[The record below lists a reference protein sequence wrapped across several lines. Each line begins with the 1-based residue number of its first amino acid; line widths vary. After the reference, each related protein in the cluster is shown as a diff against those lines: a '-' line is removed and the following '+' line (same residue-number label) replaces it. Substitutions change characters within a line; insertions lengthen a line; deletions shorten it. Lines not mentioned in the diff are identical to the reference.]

1 MKFLSIAAL
10 SLGAFL
16 VMGSNGAQAGDK
28 YHQHAH
34 HCYYGHY
41 GHYDAKAD
49 VWLDTC
55 GCGHHH
61 HNHRGHQHPGHKAMM
76 MKMMVLDDPMMGHQP
91 AMYKVQRGVPTQ
103 PHNSGSH
110 MDN

>member
-10 SLGAFL
+10 SLGALL
-16 VMGSNGAQAGDK
+16 VMGSNGAQAGQK
-28 YHQHAH
+28 CHHHAY
-34 HCYYGHY
+34 HCYYGHS

-49 VWLDTC
+49 VWRDTC
-55 GCGHHH
+55 HGGRHHH
-61 HNHRGHQHPGHKAMM
+61 HHGDKVMM
-76 MKMMVLDDPMMGHQP
+76 MKMVVLDDPMMGHQP
-91 AMYKVQRGVPTQ
+91 AMYKVQRGAPTH